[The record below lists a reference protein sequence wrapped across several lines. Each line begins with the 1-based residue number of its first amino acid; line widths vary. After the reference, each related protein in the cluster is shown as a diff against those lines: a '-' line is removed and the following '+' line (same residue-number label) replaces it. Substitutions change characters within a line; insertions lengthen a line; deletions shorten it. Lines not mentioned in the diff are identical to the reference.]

1 MNEELERIIHN
12 TEESVEFSALT
23 SEESRVWIRTRL
35 QNFRIYS
42 AGVDNDQNMPI
53 AIRVFECEYID
64 CVPERLTGRLD
75 SVVLQAMNSAFN
87 ENWRRELSFHYRVG
101 NENIYLPYDMDNQ
114 EAFAQLRGNEI
125 FALQGSQQG
134 INPPGFSLGTVVHF
148 IGRHGMARLAIDH
161 LHNLPPASN
170 SIQKIIFVVARNEG
184 GVSGRDGGYDTVNS
198 YDRVVLSVGLFH
210 WNGLWLTNL
219 LNEYR
224 RVSNTGYNTLMER
237 LGFTSLVGTML
248 TIGDRP
254 AFNLNTEDESILNVL
269 RRLRY
274 VYHFLREATEPNF
287 RQAQRQLAD
296 NWVRTILNAQRLDI
310 TDNNSLRLRQYI
322 NSELAVALYIDMT
335 VHRGR
340 QGGLARVRNA
350 ITSVINRPDPPPANP
365 AQWNATHEGWL
376 IEAIKQQRRVG
387 ETGNTLAN
395 INTRIERIESD
406 TRLSRER
413 ITDANAQNAAWGE
426 FI

>member
-1 MNEELERIIHN
+1 MNEELERIVHN
-12 TEESVEFSALT
+12 TDESVAFSALT
-23 SEESRVWIRTRL
+23 SEEARAWIRTRL
-35 QNFRIYS
+35 QSFRIYS
-42 AGVDNDQNMPI
+42 AGQDNDQNMST
-53 AIRVFECEYID
+53 AIRVFECEYIE
-64 CVPERLTGRLD
+64 CVPERLTGMLD
-75 SVVLQAMNSAFN
+75 SVVVQAMNSAFN
-87 ENWRRELSFHYRVG
+87 DNWQRELSFFLVR
-101 NENIYLPYDMDNQ
+101 ENQNVYFPFDKDNQ
-114 EAFAQLRGNEI
+114 AAFGQLRGNEI
-125 FALQGSQQG
+125 FAQERGSEDR
-134 INPPGFSLGTVVHF
+134 FLLGTAVHF
-148 IGRHGMARLAIDH
+148 LGRYGMARFARDH
-161 LHNLPPASN
+161 LHNISSTAN
-170 SIQKIIFVVARNEG
+170 SIQKVIYVVARNEG
-184 GVSGRDGGYDTVNS
+184 GVSGSDGGYDTVNS
-198 YDRVVLSVGLFH
+198 FDRVVLSVGLFH
-210 WNGLWLTNL
+210 WNGLWLANL

-224 RVSNTGYNTLMER
+224 IVSDTSYNTLMER

-274 VYHFLREATEPNF
+274 VYHFLREATEPGF
-287 RQAQRQLAD
+287 RQAQRQLAN
-296 NWVRTILNAQRLDI
+296 NWVRTILNAQRLVPG
-310 TDNNSLRLRQYI
+310 DNNSLRLRDYI

-340 QGGLARVRNA
+340 QRGLDRVRDA

-395 INTRIERIESD
+395 INARIERIEND
-406 TRLSRER
+406 TSLSRAR